1 MLLSLPG
8 SLALGIEE
16 GSVGPFHDVGRP
28 LAATSL
34 VVSWIGDVVAGVAA
48 KMRNVKIFYAEGSC
62 GTGPI
67 ISKLSATVIYESS

>member
-8 SLALGIEE
+8 SLAFGIEE

-34 VVSWIGDVVAGVAA
+34 VVSWFGNVVAGVATENE
-48 KMRNVKIFYAEGSC
+48 KRQDF
-62 GTGPI
+62 
-67 ISKLSATVIYESS
+67 